1 MTMDEN
7 STFSNVQ
14 TELKTNLTEDSYENI
29 VLKVNRH
36 VALGTLSLAII
47 INLIVCVIISTDK
60 AMKNNHQRA
69 IFLTI
74 SIDEIIVESMLI
86 FVMFWTEGGIWC
98 DIFFNVYMICR
109 MTTYSLLL
117 YLCLERLL
125 AVYPDKNF
133 IFQKFRSQNGR
144 ILYLMA
150 SLLLASMI
158 YIPMSAFSSNGIA
171 EPNPKGGCKSISYS
185 RVSAIT
191 RFLLAT
197 YAVIILGIYSFLM
210 RKIKNQHTKFPSK
223 QSMRQSKKIY
233 ETKNF
238 TTTVQIPPNVSD
250 QIEMKQ
256 TTSAIPNPKT
266 VFAIASIQ
274 KQENGQKVSGTSEKN
289 GLQVDEG
296 NSNHIKASNQR
307 AWQKRANRVLRNAVL
322 GITVPSILMVVLQ
335 IVLMALP
342 NGDTKSIDI
351 AVVTLLS
358 VFSPAIL
365 YPFLFIFSVKGCK
378 PRKT

>member
-1 MTMDEN
+1 MDEN

-60 AMKNNHQRA
+60 AMKNNHQRT

-158 YIPMSAFSSNGIA
+158 YIPMSAFSTNGIA

-322 GITVPSILMVVLQ
+322 GITVPSILMVGLQ

>member
-60 AMKNNHQRA
+60 AMKNIHQRA

-158 YIPMSAFSSNGIA
+158 YIPMSAFSTNGIA

-296 NSNHIKASNQR
+296 DSNHIKASNQR

-322 GITVPSILMVVLQ
+322 GITVPSILMVGLQ

>member
-60 AMKNNHQRA
+60 AMKNNHQRT

-158 YIPMSAFSSNGIA
+158 YIPMSAFSTNGIA

-223 QSMRQSKKIY
+223 QSMRQSKKVY

-322 GITVPSILMVVLQ
+322 GITVPSILMVGLQ

>member
-60 AMKNNHQRA
+60 AMKNNHQRT

-322 GITVPSILMVVLQ
+322 GITVPSILMVGLQ